1 MRKSFA
7 IQAIEVVLPI
17 KPLISVASLKRTES
31 PLQYWSRV
39 HLEFLLAEQ
48 AKYKHPKIY

>member
-7 IQAIEVVLPI
+7 ARAIQDALPVKTI
-17 KPLISVASLKRTES
+17 IAVASLKRTES
-31 PLQYWSRV
+31 PLQYWSRL

-48 AKYKHPKIY
+48 AKFKHPHIS

>member
-7 IQAIEVVLPI
+7 ARSIEDILPVKSI
-17 KPLISVASLKRTES
+17 VSVASLKRKES

-39 HLEFLLAEQ
+39 HLEFLLSEQ
-48 AKYKHPKIY
+48 AKYKHPTIY